1 MGAAKR
7 FRQRVQL
14 HRKEARE
21 ALYGKLV
28 GPGPVVFKKLD
39 TSSQSN

>member
-7 FRQRVQL
+7 FRQHVKSL
-14 HRKEARE
+14 RKEQRQ
-21 ALYGKLV
+21 ALYGVLV

-39 TSSQSN
+39 SSTQSQ